1 MSERSTVTLTLIR
14 RIALVAVVAT
24 GFFVLGTLK
33 QRLDCQEGAEV
44 ICAQSK
50 LVSLGLNRL
59 PGMPPGLPELPIAC
73 EQTIVSA
80 CDGEISHENSGGY

>member
-14 RIALVAVVAT
+14 RIALVTVVAT

-50 LVSLGLNRL
+50 SGAQPPDWNATWIAGTSYRLRTDHCLGVRRRNL
-59 PGMPPGLPELPIAC
+59 A
-73 EQTIVSA
+73 
-80 CDGEISHENSGGY
+80 